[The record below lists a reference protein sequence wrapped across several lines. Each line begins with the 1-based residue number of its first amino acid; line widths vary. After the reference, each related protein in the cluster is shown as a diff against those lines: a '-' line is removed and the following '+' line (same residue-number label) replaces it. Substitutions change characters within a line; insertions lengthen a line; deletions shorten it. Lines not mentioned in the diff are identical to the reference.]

1 MPREKGKK
9 TIASNRRARHD
20 YHILDTYEAGISLF
34 GTEVKSLRH
43 GKASLSDGYAQVDN
57 GEAWLENIY
66 IPEYLNG
73 SWTNHDARRKRKLLL
88 HKEEIRKIAHK
99 TRETGL
105 TIVPLEL
112 YFRDGRAKVAI
123 GIAKGK
129 KEYDK
134 RHALREKQDKRETQR
149 AMSVKNRQY
158 Y

>member
-9 TIASNRRARHD
+9 IIASNRRARHD
-20 YHILDTYEAGISLF
+20 YHILDTYEAGISLY

-43 GKASLSDGYAQVDN
+43 GKASLTDGYAQVDN

-73 SWTNHDARRKRKLLL
+73 SWTNHEARRKRKLLL
-88 HKEEIRKIAHK
+88 HKEEIRKLAHK

-112 YFRDGRAKVAI
+112 YFRNGRAKVAI

-134 RHALREKQDKRETQR
+134 RHALREKQDKREAQR